1 MTSRERVA
9 KTLNFEEPDRVP
21 IDIGGSRVTGI
32 MAQAYSSLR
41 KHAGLPAE
49 PPRVY
54 DLMQM
59 LADVD
64 EDYLDLFGIDVVGLE
79 QPKPTFD
86 IAARDYKPWTL
97 PDGTPVLMPGQFN
110 PTQDAAGN
118 WLLSPGG
125 QADAPPAWEMP
136 KDGYYFDAIGSIT
149 IPQDLDA
156 LMVDPADYA
165 SQLPIFTDEELS
177 DIRERGRQL
186 YENTDYA
193 ILGGF
198 WRGSLWAHGMLEWP
212 MLLTLDPAWC
222 KEMVAAMA
230 DVAIENLKLY
240 SEAVG
245 EYCAAILI
253 QGNDFGT
260 QRGELFRPELFYDVM
275 VPGWQRINGWVHE
288 NTSMKTFTHTCGANY
303 DIIEGWI
310 QAGFD
315 ILNPVQCSAD
325 GMEAE
330 RLKQDFGGRIT
341 FWGGG
346 VDTQQ
351 TLPFGTP
358 DDVRREVA
366 ERVNT
371 FAPGGGFVFNAIHN
385 VQHGTPPE
393 NLAAMLETAREVG
406 AY

>member
-156 LMVDPADYA
+156 LMGDPAA
-165 SQLPIFTDEELS
+165 MSP
-177 DIRERGRQL
+177 
-186 YENTDYA
+186 
-193 ILGGF
+193 
-198 WRGSLWAHGMLEWP
+198 
-212 MLLTLDPAWC
+212 PA
-222 KEMVAAMA
+222 ATAPRLA
-230 DVAIENLKLY
+230 
-240 SEAVG
+240 
-245 EYCAAILI
+245 
-253 QGNDFGT
+253 
-260 QRGELFRPELFYDVM
+260 
-275 VPGWQRINGWVHE
+275 
-288 NTSMKTFTHTCGANY
+288 
-303 DIIEGWI
+303 
-310 QAGFD
+310 
-315 ILNPVQCSAD
+315 SAD
-325 GMEAE
+325 PDAAA
-330 RLKQDFGGRIT
+330 DA
-341 FWGGG
+341 
-346 VDTQQ
+346 
-351 TLPFGTP
+351 GTC
-358 DDVRREVA
+358 
-366 ERVNT
+366 
-371 FAPGGGFVFNAIHN
+371 H
-385 VQHGTPPE
+385 
-393 NLAAMLETAREVG
+393 
-406 AY
+406 